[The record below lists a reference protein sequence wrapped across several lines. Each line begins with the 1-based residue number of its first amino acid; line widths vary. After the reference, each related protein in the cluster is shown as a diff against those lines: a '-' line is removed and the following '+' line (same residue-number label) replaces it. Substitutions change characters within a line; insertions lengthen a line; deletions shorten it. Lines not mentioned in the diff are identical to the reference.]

1 MLLGATATMAVPRR
15 LLAQQKAMSA
25 IGFLGVASPPP
36 SFMAAFHQGPGETGY
51 VEGQNVAIEY
61 RWAEGHY
68 DRLPELAASLVS
80 RKVDVI
86 VASNLPGAL
95 AAKTSTTTIPIVFL
109 TGGDPV
115 VDGLVASFARPGGNL
130 TRVSIMAFELIPKLL
145 ELLSELAPHPG

>member
-1 MLLGATATMAVPRR
+1 MFAPWNATPGLIAWVTASARLCSGDYCSRPVRCRKLLLGATATMAVPRR

-68 DRLPELAASLVS
+68 DRLPE
-80 RKVDVI
+80 
-86 VASNLPGAL
+86 
-95 AAKTSTTTIPIVFL
+95 
-109 TGGDPV
+109 
-115 VDGLVASFARPGGNL
+115 
-130 TRVSIMAFELIPKLL
+130 
-145 ELLSELAPHPG
+145 